1 MTKVLKNKE
10 SKKQEHKTLVL
21 LDAHAIIHRAY
32 HALPNF
38 SNSKGEPTGALYGI
52 VAMLVNILKD
62 IKPDYI
68 AACFD
73 LPKPTFRHK
82 VFKEYKGG
90 RKKSDGAL
98 VAQIIKSRDI
108 FKAFNIPIYELEGYE
123 ADDLLGTIVEQ
134 VTVKPGLAA
143 GGIDLDIVIASGDMD
158 TMQLVQ
164 GKRVQVYTLKKGVK
178 DTIMYDEAAVL
189 ERFKFTPTLLTDY
202 KGLRGDP
209 SDNIP
214 GIKGIGEKTATDLI
228 VKYGDLDGI
237 YKALEK
243 YEQDNDEDEEKVIT
257 PKEKKELKDNTG
269 LTSRI
274 LGLLL
279 DNKDE
284 AYFSKMLATIV
295 GDAPIQYELPS
306 EEWLTEVESEPVIE
320 LLSSLELRTLVPR
333 VKELLGVVEMDKEL
347 TKLTVEH
354 LGEQEVQEVA
364 IMLWL
369 IKSDITNPTLDDILQ
384 FTNATTWVEAREAIE
399 KLLKERGL
407 VDVYEKVEKP
417 LIQIIQQMNT
427 AGVLLDSTYLEELS
441 KEYHTEL
448 DIIEKDIYKLAGRE
462 FNIRSPKQ
470 LGEVLFSEDGLGLKS
485 KKKTASG
492 QYSTNEKELKKLAG
506 EHSIIDKV
514 FAYRELQKLLSTY
527 VDNLPKMVASIE
539 DGGDGRLHTQFLQS
553 GTTTGRMASQSPNM
567 QNIPTKSEHGRRV
580 RKGFIAPRGSVLVA
594 LDYSQIELRI
604 AAMLSADERLGQVF
618 KDGGDIHEAV
628 AMEVFNV
635 NEGGVTSE
643 MRRRAKAI
651 NFGILYGMGVNAL
664 RAGLQEGGDEV
675 SHKEAKEYLTT
686 YFERFSGLA
695 AWIDQ
700 TKSDAARLGYTT
712 TLFGRRRYFDG
723 LQSKLPFIR
732 AAAERMAVNAP
743 VQGTAAD
750 IMKLAT
756 IAAGEYIQKAGIQ
769 DKVKLILQVH
779 DELIYE
785 MPEDGWQE
793 YALAI
798 EEVMESILP
807 SELSQGVPIV
817 ADIKYGTNWAEM
829 KGIE

>member
-1 MTKVLKNKE
+1 M
-10 SKKQEHKTLVL
+10 L

-32 HALPNF
+32 HALPDF
-38 SNSKGEPTGALYGI
+38 SNSRGEPTGALYGI

-62 IKPDYI
+62 IKPEYI

-82 VFKEYKGG
+82 VYKEYKGG
-90 RKKSDGAL
+90 RKKSDDAL
-98 VAQIIKSRDI
+98 VAQIIRSRDI
-108 FKAFNIPIYELEGYE
+108 FKAFNIPVYELEGYE

-134 VTVKPGLAA
+134 VTSKKAKPGFA
-143 GGIDLDIVIASGDMD
+143 DLDIVIASGDMD
-158 TMQLVQ
+158 TMQLVH
-164 GKRVQVYTLKKGVK
+164 GDRVQVYTLKRGVK
-178 DTIMYDEAAVL
+178 DTIMYDEEAVL
-189 ERFKFTPTLLTDY
+189 ERFKFMPKLLTDY

-214 GIKGIGEKTATDLI
+214 GIKGVGERTATDLI
-228 VKYGDLDGI
+228 VRYGDLDNI
-237 YKALEK
+237 YRALDVYANE
-243 YEQDNDEDEEKVIT
+243 EDKNII
-257 PKEKKELKDNTG
+257 KENTG
-269 LTSRI
+269 LTPRI
-274 LGLLL
+274 LRLLL

-284 AYFSKMLATIV
+284 AYFSKMLATIA
-295 GDAPIQYELPS
+295 GDAPIQYTLPKQK
-306 EEWLTEVESEPVIE
+306 WLTEVNIEPVLD
-320 LLSSLELRTLVPR
+320 LLSDLELRTLVPR
-333 VKELLGVVEMDKEL
+333 VKELLGIVEGESAQASL
-347 TKLTVEH
+347 TTERV
-354 LGEQEVQEVA
+354 GEAEVQEVA

-384 FTNATTWVEAREAIE
+384 FTNASTWEEAKSSIE
-399 KLLKERGL
+399 KLIKERGL
-407 VDVYEKVEKP
+407 TEVYERVEKP
-417 LIQIIQQMNT
+417 LIPIIKQMNKT
-427 AGVLLDSTYLEELS
+427 GVLLDTQYLEALS
-441 KEYHTEL
+441 KEYHREL
-448 DIIEKDIYKLAGRE
+448 DIIEKEIYKLAGVE

-470 LGEVLFSEDGLGLKS
+470 LGEVLFSEEGLGLRS

-492 QYSTNEKELKKLAG
+492 NYSTNEKELKKLTN
-506 EHSIIDKV
+506 EHPIINKV

-527 VDNLPKMVASIE
+527 VDNLPKILG
-539 DGGDGRLHTQFLQS
+539 DDGRLHAQFLQS
-553 GTTTGRMASQSPNM
+553 GTTTGRMASQNPNM

-580 RKGFIAPRGSVLVA
+580 RKGFIAPKGSVLVA

-604 AAMLSADERLGQVF
+604 AAILSKDEKLIQIF
-618 KDGGDIHEAV
+618 KDGKDIHEAV

-635 NEGGVTSE
+635 ESNAVTSE

-695 AWIDQ
+695 KWIDQ
-700 TKSDAARLGYTT
+700 TKSDAARVGYTQ

-743 VQGTAAD
+743 IQGGQSD
-750 IMKLAT
+750 IIKLAT
-756 IAAGEYIQKAGIQ
+756 IAADKYIKKESLQ
-769 DKVKLILQVH
+769 DKVRLILQVH

-785 MPEDGWQE
+785 MPEDEWQE
-793 YALAI
+793 YASEI
-798 EEVMESILP
+798 QKIMQDILP
-807 SELSQGVPIV
+807 SELSCNVPIV

-829 KGIE
+829 KEYNGQSE